1 MEKDR
6 LIPGNILFSDYR
18 TLQTTDYIK
27 ATIVHNF
34 KAIDSISITYFVQ
47 TSAYEIIFAE
57 FAGTCLRLFDRL
69 HGQVHSFA
77 GDCQKEGRK
86 DGINP
91 LFSRLSSMTQNNQT
105 TCVLYVIDYDLTEL
119 RMVTKSVVPHVTTL
133 KKCCDKHY
141 TSLTQND
148 DGKSLYITHF
158 EGLELFN
165 LVTNTSIDIISES
178 TYFADNAMIYDSN
191 IRAFVDIIV
200 LHNSFI
206 ILADHDRNILYLV
219 DLSTLST
226 STICTGLGG
235 YRSGN
240 SSFCQVNRPSSL
252 LELDGNIYVGE
263 KGAISVL
270 KGRIMSKMG
279 PLISAQ
285 QSVSY
290 PVPLLKYT

>member
-6 LIPGNILFSDYR
+6 LIPGNILFSDYY
-18 TLQTTDYIK
+18 TLRTTDRIN
-27 ATIVHNF
+27 ATVVHDF
-34 KAIDSISITYFVQ
+34 MAIDNISITYFAQ
-47 TSAYEIIFAE
+47 TSAYEIVFAE
-57 FAGTCLRLFDRL
+57 FAGTCLRLFNRM

-91 LFSRLSSMTQNNQT
+91 LFTRLSSMTQDNQT
-105 TCVLYVIDYDLTEL
+105 PCVLYVIDYYLTEL

-165 LVTNTSIDIISES
+165 LVTNTSTDIISES
-178 TYFADNAMIYDSN
+178 TYFADHAMIYDSN
-191 IRAFVDIIV
+191 IRAFADIIA
-200 LHNSFI
+200 LRNSFI
-206 ILADHDRNILYLV
+206 ILADHDRNMLYLV

-226 STICTGLGG
+226 STICTGVGG

-240 SSFCQVNRPSSL
+240 SSFCQVNRPMSL
-252 LELDGNIYVGE
+252 LQLQGDILVGE
-263 KGAISVL
+263 IWGL
-270 KGRIMSKMG
+270 
-279 PLISAQ
+279 
-285 QSVSY
+285 
-290 PVPLLKYT
+290 

>member
-1 MEKDR
+1 M
-6 LIPGNILFSDYR
+6 
-18 TLQTTDYIK
+18 
-27 ATIVHNF
+27 
-34 KAIDSISITYFVQ
+34 
-47 TSAYEIIFAE
+47 
-57 FAGTCLRLFDRL
+57 

-91 LFSRLSSMTQNNQT
+91 LFTRLSSMTQDNQT
-105 TCVLYVIDYDLTEL
+105 PCVLYVIDYYLTEL

-165 LVTNTSIDIISES
+165 IVTNTSIDIISES

-200 LHNSFI
+200 LQNSFI
-206 ILADHDRNILYLV
+206 ILADHDRNMLYREILHSV
-219 DLSTLST
+219 K
-226 STICTGLGG
+226 
-235 YRSGN
+235 
-240 SSFCQVNRPSSL
+240 SL
-252 LELDGNIYVGE
+252 DHRVCWNWMVIY
-263 KGAISVL
+263 
-270 KGRIMSKMG
+270 M
-279 PLISAQ
+279 
-285 QSVSY
+285 
-290 PVPLLKYT
+290 